1 MCKVAAQV
9 HSFFLEPVKKIR
21 KFYTLYGEIMEVLYI
36 LLQLQKLS
44 VLRGSKKH
52 GFKTDLF
59 TPTAI
64 ILTHCLNFLQM

>member
-1 MCKVAAQV
+1 M
-9 HSFFLEPVKKIR
+9 
-21 KFYTLYGEIMEVLYI
+21 MEVLYI